1 MKGRTAAIWILAPA
15 LLMLGACSGFFDT
28 GNTVGPG
35 SSADAFVGGDVFQ
48 TLFGNGPGE
57 ACGFDGECRIGL
69 KCVED
74 LCTVVGEGDENS
86 LCILS
91 DDCADGLVC
100 SFDTEHLDQPKTCVP
115 QGDGEQWD
123 TCTTDKDCQKG
134 FFCQLLSFTGTCQA
148 SGSGDVGIECED
160 TGDCVAGLYCGV
172 DGRCG
177 IMGAQVPLFTGEDCE
192 PSSVIGGPA
201 RALFEI
207 PRKGQP
213 LKDFYRLPF
222 PNDIRIVD
230 GKMDLSGHPTPG
242 PGAVGYDIAARVI
255 AAMEEDMSAYGTN
268 PVVYFRFSQT
278 PDLGS
283 IKTGEEAN
291 VILVDVTDPLL
302 SGYGKKQSLSWVA
315 STGRGLY
322 ICQNYLA
329 VYVPWARPLA
339 GERTYAVMLLDTVKT
354 DPSEDSGESP
364 AGFAADADFKAMVS
378 DAKPT
383 DVDMMAAWEA
393 YAPLRDFLGTQP
405 AANMGIAAGNLVSA
419 AVFTTASPTGRLAK
433 FKEEMDTIALPEIV
447 DAVVCDVG
455 TTSPCD
461 DGFTGDDHT
470 RGCMSVSPDFVE
482 IQGLAKVPVF
492 QVGDKPYI
500 EPKNGGGIEF
510 DALGRPV
517 VQSFEDV
524 CFSMTLPR
532 STPPPQGWPVVLY
545 GHGTGGNYRSHITE
559 GVAAQL
565 SNFMVWNETTEL
577 FDRPVQAAVMGWD
590 QVMHGPRVGPAPLD
604 PDSLVFNF
612 RNPRAA
618 RGNFSQAAAE
628 TMVLARLL
636 AEWNAQGQDIAGADD
651 IIDPDSVLF
660 FGHSQGGIS
669 GPLAIPFVDAVD
681 AMVISGTGGGLIES
695 LLSKSAPVDVKDGVI
710 VALQDENVGRTHP
723 VLSLIQHYYDA
734 VDPINYGEKLSYS
747 PVNGHKV
754 ATFHPL
760 GLTDIHTP
768 PKTMKALSQAMR
780 AMLAKSPSLAED
792 DYEPFGGVQQVEL
805 PYKVNGVLTVEYGLP
820 PEDGHFV
827 VFQNEDAIRH
837 YKNFIGSAILD
848 DKPYVVK

>member
-1 MKGRTAAIWILAPA
+1 MKGRTSAIWILALVFLA
-15 LLMLGACSGFFDT
+15 TSACSGFFDK
-28 GNTVGPG
+28 GNTIGPG
-35 SSADAFVGGDVFQ
+35 GTLDAVFTGDVIQ
-48 TLFGNGPGE
+48 TILGYGPGE
-57 ACGFDGECRIGL
+57 TCSFDGECRIGL
-69 KCVED
+69 KCIEG
-74 LCTVVGEGDENS
+74 LCTVVGEGDEES

-91 DDCADGLVC
+91 DDCDDGLVC
-100 SFDTEHLDQPKTCVP
+100 SFDTEHLSQPKTCVP

-134 FFCQLLSFTGTCQA
+134 LYCQLLSFTGTCQP
-148 SGSGDVGIECED
+148 SGDGDVGIECAD

-192 PSSVIGGPA
+192 PASVIGGAP
-201 RALFEI
+201 RVLFEV

-222 PNDIRIVD
+222 PNDIRVID
-230 GKMDLSGHPTPG
+230 GEMDLSGHPTPG
-242 PGAVGYDIAARVI
+242 PGAVGFDIAARVI
-255 AAMEEDMSAYGTN
+255 AAMEEDMSAFGTN

-278 PDLGS
+278 PSLGS
-283 IKTGEEAN
+283 IKTGDSPN
-291 VILVDVTDPLL
+291 VILVDITDPLL

-339 GERTYAVMLLDTVKT
+339 GERTYAVMLLDSLTN
-354 DPSEDSGESP
+354 DPTEASGESP
-364 AGFAADADFKAMVS
+364 VSFEPDADFKAMIGAGEPADS
-378 DAKPT
+378 DLK
-383 DVDMMAAWEA
+383 AAWDR
-393 YAPLRDFLGTQP
+393 YAPLRAFIGTQP
-405 AANMGIAAGNLVSA
+405 AANLGISAANLISA

-433 FKEEMDTIALPEIV
+433 FKEEMDTIALPEISE
-447 DAVVCDVG
+447 AVVCEVG
-455 TTSPCD
+455 TISPCD
-461 DGFTGDDHT
+461 DGLTGADHK
-470 RGCMSVSPDFVE
+470 RGCMAVSPDFME
-482 IQGLAKVPVF
+482 IQGLVNVPTF
-492 QVGDKPYI
+492 QTGEKPFI

-517 VQSFEDV
+517 VQGFEKV
-524 CFSMTLPR
+524 CFSLTLPHGD
-532 STPPPQGWPVVLY
+532 PPAEGWPVILY
-545 GHGTGGNYRSHITE
+545 GHGTGGNYRSHIDV
-559 GVAAQL
+559 GVAKQL
-565 SNFMVWNETTEL
+565 SKFAVWNKDTEAY
-577 FDRPVQAAVMGWD
+577 DRTVSAAVLGWD
-590 QVMHGPRVGPAPLD
+590 QVMHGPRIGPAPLD

-618 RGNFSQAAAE
+618 LGNFSQAAAE

-636 AEWNAQGQDIAGADD
+636 AEWNTEAPDITGAKDTL
-651 IIDPDSVLF
+651 DPASVLF

-669 GPLAIPFVDAVD
+669 GPMAIPFVDAVEE
-681 AMVISGTGGGLIES
+681 MVISGTGGGLIES
-695 LLSKSAPVDVKDGVI
+695 LLRKTAPVDVKDGVI
-710 VALQDENVGRTHP
+710 VALQDETAGRTHP

-734 VDPINYGEKLSYS
+734 VDPINYGEKLFYA
-747 PVNGHKV
+747 PVDGHKV

-760 GLTDIHTP
+760 GLTDFHTP

-780 AMLAKSPSLAED
+780 AMLTKAPSLSADE
-792 DYEPFGGVQQVEL
+792 YEPFDGVQQVDL
-805 PYKVNGVLTVEYGLP
+805 PYTVTGVLTVEYGLP

-837 YKNFIGSAILD
+837 YTNFIGTAILD
-848 DKPYVVK
+848 NKPYVPE

>member
-1 MKGRTAAIWILAPA
+1 MLRLTTPTMLLA
-15 LLMLGACSGFFDT
+15 LLLLTVSGCTDFFSKGKTLGPQT
-28 GNTVGPG
+28 T
-35 SSADAFVGGDVFQ
+35 DAQFSGDVFQ
-48 TLFGNGPGE
+48 TLYGNGPGE
-57 ACGFDGECRIGL
+57 ACDFDGECRIGL
-69 KCVED
+69 KCVESI
-74 LCTVVGEGDENS
+74 CAVVGEGESGS

-91 DDCADGLVC
+91 DDCEDGLVC

-134 FFCQLLSFTGTCQA
+134 FYCQLLSFTGTCQPA
-148 SGSGDVGIECED
+148 GDGDVGIECED

-177 IMGAQVPLFTGEDCE
+177 IMGAQVPLFTGEECE
-192 PSSVIGGPA
+192 PSSVIGGTP
-201 RALFEI
+201 RVLFEV

-222 PNDIRIVD
+222 PNDIRVVD
-230 GKMDLSGHPTPG
+230 GKLNLAGHPSPG

-255 AAMEEDMSAYGTN
+255 SAMEEDLSAFGTN
-268 PVVYFRFSQT
+268 PVIYFRFSQT
-278 PDLGS
+278 PDLNS
-283 IKTGEEAN
+283 IQTGENPN
-291 VILVDVTDPLL
+291 VLLVDITDAMQA
-302 SGYGKKQSLSWVA
+302 GYGKKQSISWVA

-339 GERTYAVMLLDTVKT
+339 GGRTYAVMVTNGLLT
-354 DPSEDSGESP
+354 DPGDEAETDPGP
-364 AGFAADADFKAMVS
+364 FAADTDFLAMIGDAAPADK
-378 DAKPT
+378 DLKT
-383 DVDMMAAWEA
+383 AWDK
-393 YAPLRDFLGTQP
+393 YAPLRDFLETQQ
-405 AANMGIAAGNLVSA
+405 AGNLGVSSNNLIGA
-419 AVFTTASPTGRLAK
+419 TVFTTYSPDGRLAK

-455 TTSPCD
+455 TVSPCD
-461 DGFTGDDHT
+461 DGLTGEEHR

-482 IQGLAKVPVF
+482 VQGLIKFPVF

-500 EPKNGGGIEF
+500 EPKDGGGIEF

-517 VQSFEDV
+517 VQGFEEV
-524 CFSMTLPR
+524 CFSLTLPHG
-532 STPPPQGWPVVLY
+532 TPPATGWPVVLY
-545 GHGTGGNYRSHITE
+545 GHGTGGDYRSHITT
-559 GVAAQL
+559 GIAARL
-565 SNFMVWNETTEL
+565 SKFMVWNQDTEAS
-577 FDRPVQAAVMGWD
+577 DREVKAAVFGWD

-618 RGNFSQAAAE
+618 LGNFSQAAAE
-628 TMVLARLL
+628 TMVLARTL
-636 AEWNAQGQDIAGADD
+636 AEWNSHAPDIADAQDILS
-651 IIDPDSVLF
+651 PDQVLF

-681 AMVISGTGGGLIES
+681 AMVISGTGGGLLES
-695 LLSKSAPVDVKDGVI
+695 LLRKTAPVNVKDGVI

-723 VLSLIQHYYDA
+723 VLALIQQYYDA
-734 VDPINYGEKLSYS
+734 VDPINYGEKLFYS
-747 PVNGHKV
+747 PVQGHKV
-754 ATFHPL
+754 YTFHPI
-760 GLTDIHTP
+760 GLTDLHTP
-768 PKTMKALSQAMR
+768 SKTMKGLSQAMR
-780 AMLAKSPSLAED
+780 AMLTKAPSLAEE

-805 PYKVNGVLTVEYGLP
+805 PYSVSGVLTVEYGLP
-820 PEDGHFV
+820 PDDGHFV

-837 YKNFIGSAILD
+837 TNNFIGSAFLD
-848 DKPYVVK
+848 GKPYVIK